1 MQEPVHVS
9 EQTKSDR
16 VECGRTKLRE
26 ETTIR
31 MSVAGVYRRVA
42 TKSIGRDCCTS
53 IAQDGIGRT
62 KCGGAGLASG
72 CDRLGNSVYW
82 IVWCRVLGGSD

>member
-16 VECGRTKLRE
+16 VECGRTKLSE

-42 TKSIGRDCCTS
+42 TKSIGRADVPVYR
-53 IAQDGIGRT
+53 Q
-62 KCGGAGLASG
+62 GLLYVYSTG
-72 CDRLGNSVYW
+72 WDRADK
-82 IVWCRVLGGSD
+82 VWWSWAR